1 VFDVE
6 LMRTIQLMVAP
17 FNMNN
22 KHTGWTVM
30 TRAEQLR
37 LFPPEQSGS
46 RKKKRSILTLLNTV
60 LTSMDIS
67 RLRRLP
73 MAICSNDAKSC
84 YDRIVLWI
92 TALCLRRMGA
102 APPAVAE
109 MMLTLLQAWHH
120 VITAYGESSRRYQGL
135 LHLLQGVGQGNG
147 ASPAIWAVISA
158 VLFGVMR
165 DQGFGLNLV
174 VASLTM
180 TAIVIAGFAFVD
192 DADLLHAS
200 AHPNVTGVS
209 LIPQMQWVLDTH
221 GIGKHCPGGTMWS
234 TEFRHR

>member
-6 LMRTIQLMVAP
+6 LMRTIQLMVAS

-22 KHTGWTVM
+22 KHTGRTVM

-37 LFPPEQSGS
+37 LIPPKQSGS
-46 RKKKRSILTLLNTV
+46 RKKKRSILTLLNTI
-60 LTSMDIS
+60 LTMDMS
-67 RLRRLP
+67 RLRQLP

-92 TALCLRRMGA
+92 AALYLRRMGA

-109 MMLTLLQAWHH
+109 MMSTLLQAWHH
-120 VITAYGESSRRYQGL
+120 VITAYGESSRRYQGT
-135 LHLLQGVGQGNG
+135 LHLLQGVEQGNG
-147 ASPAIWAVISA
+147 AGPAIWAVISA

-165 DQGFGLNLV
+165 DQDFGLNLV
-174 VASLTM
+174 TSLTM

-192 DADLLHAS
+192 DANLLHAG

-209 LIPQMQWVLDTH
+209 LIPQMQRVLDMWEGLLQAT
-221 GIGKHCPGGTMWS
+221 GGALRDDKS
-234 TEFRHR
+234 Y